1 MKCRYLKTTIFLT
14 SLFIGAFSCKSPD
27 KKTSGLI
34 SLSKFEEALQL
45 GTYFSNLETVLFDQ
59 NQLIGQIDKLVV
71 TDSVIVLTD
80 FDLLKSIKV
89 FNRQGEFMASK
100 DDFGDDP
107 LAMGYFDDFA
117 VFEEKIYVLD
127 GNKRKIYLFDFQLKL
142 LDEISISN
150 PASAFLINQNGIFLY
165 HMIENPDFPFQLSF
179 LSHSGKEPKGLIS
192 FNPKLAESP
201 FSGSFFVKINE
212 EQFVHYNPGLDSIY
226 LFSGEKHESFK
237 IDFGT
242 QFIDLNQS
250 KDLHP
255 VERLRFYNDF
265 EGYKQ
270 LSDGVKLGEGLIL
283 FGLSY
288 ENKPHYLLVDLENQR
303 ATLYKTVKNNLKPLP
318 STIFFSG
325 NSDKHAWYY
334 HSADQI
340 NKFYE
345 LNDSKIG
352 VEKRIKLP
360 EDLESNVLVLLDY

>member
-1 MKCRYLKTTIFLT
+1 MKNFSNWLGIWILFFL
-14 SLFIGAFSCKSPD
+14 LFSCKSRDQKNP
-27 KKTSGLI
+27 GFI
-34 SLSKFEEALQL
+34 SLTKSEKALQL

-71 TDSVIVLTD
+71 TDSLIVLTD

-89 FNRQGEFMASK
+89 FNRKGGFIASK

-127 GNKRKIYLFDFQLKL
+127 GNKRKIYLFDYGLNL
-142 LDEISISN
+142 LDEIPISN
-150 PASAFLINQNGIFLY
+150 PASGFLINRNGIFLY
-165 HMIENPDFPFQLSF
+165 QMIENPDFPFQLSF
-179 LSHSGKEPKGLIS
+179 LPHGEKEPKGLIS
-192 FNPKLAESP
+192 FNSKLAESP
-201 FSGSFFVKINE
+201 FAGNFFVKMNE
-212 EQFVHYNPGLDSIY
+212 DQFVHYNPGLDSIY
-226 LFSGEKHESFK
+226 VFSGENYESFK
-237 IDFGT
+237 IDFGG

-270 LSDGVKLGEGLIL
+270 LSFGVKVGEGLIL

-288 ENKPHYLLVDLENQR
+288 GNKPHYLLVDLENHK
-303 ATLYKTVKNNLKPLP
+303 ATLFKTIKNNLKPLP

-334 HSADQI
+334 QSAEQI
-340 NKFYE
+340 EKFYE
-345 LNDSKIG
+345 LNDSKIP
-352 VEKRIKLP
+352 VENRIKLP
-360 EDLESNVLVLLDY
+360 EDPESNVLVLLAY

>member
-1 MKCRYLKTTIFLT
+1 MKYKYFKTAKILT
-14 SLFIGAFSCKSPD
+14 SLIIWAISCTGPD

-34 SLSKFEEALQL
+34 SLSKSEEALQL
-45 GTYFSNLETVLFDQ
+45 GTYFSNFETVLFDQ

-71 TDSVIVLTD
+71 TDSLIVLTD

-107 LAMGYFDDFA
+107 LAMGYFDDFE
-117 VFEEKIYVLD
+117 VFEGKIYVLD
-127 GNKRKIYLFDFQLKL
+127 GNKRKIYVFDLGLNL
-142 LDEISISN
+142 LDEIAISN
-150 PASAFLINQNGIFLY
+150 PASAFLINRNGIFLY
-165 HMIENPDFPFQLSF
+165 QMIGNPDFPFQLSF
-179 LSHSGKEPKGLIS
+179 LSHSGKEAKGLIS

-201 FSGSFFVKINE
+201 FSGSFFVKMNE

-270 LSDGVKLGEGLIL
+270 LSFGVKVGEGLIL

-288 ENKPHYLLVDLENQR
+288 ENKPHYLLVDLENQKS
-303 ATLYKTVKNNLKPLP
+303 TLFKTIKNNLKPLP
-318 STIFFSG
+318 STIFFAA

-334 HSADQI
+334 QSAEQI
-340 NKFYE
+340 EKFYE
-345 LNDSKIG
+345 LNESKISL
-352 VEKRIKLP
+352 ENRIELP
-360 EDLESNVLVLLDY
+360 EDIESNVLVLLDY

>member
-1 MKCRYLKTTIFLT
+1 MKYKYFKTAIFLT
-14 SLFIGAFSCKSPD
+14 SLIIGAISCTSPD

-34 SLSKFEEALQL
+34 SLSKSEEALQL
-45 GTYFSNLETVLFDQ
+45 GTYFSNIETLLFDQ
-59 NQLIGQIDKLVV
+59 KQLIGQIDKLIVS
-71 TDSVIVLTD
+71 DSLIVLTD

-89 FNRQGEFMASK
+89 FDRQGGFMASK

-127 GNKRKIYLFDFQLKL
+127 GNKRKIYVFDIGLNL
-142 LDEISISN
+142 LDEIAISN
-150 PASAFLINQNGIFLY
+150 PASAFLINRNGIFLY
-165 HMIENPDFPFQLSF
+165 HMIENPEFPFQLSF
-179 LSHSGKEPKGLIS
+179 LEHGGKRPKGLIL

-201 FSGSFFVKINE
+201 FSGSFFVKMNE

-270 LSDGVKLGEGLIL
+270 LSFGVKVGEGLIL

-288 ENKPHYLLVDLENQR
+288 ENKPHYLLVDLENQKS
-303 ATLYKTVKNNLKPLP
+303 TLFKTIKNNLKPLP
-318 STIFFSG
+318 STIFFTG

-334 HSADQI
+334 QSADQI
-340 NKFYE
+340 EKFYE
-345 LNDSKIG
+345 LNESKISL
-352 VEKRIKLP
+352 ENRIKLP
-360 EDLESNVLVLLDY
+360 EDPESNVLVLLEY